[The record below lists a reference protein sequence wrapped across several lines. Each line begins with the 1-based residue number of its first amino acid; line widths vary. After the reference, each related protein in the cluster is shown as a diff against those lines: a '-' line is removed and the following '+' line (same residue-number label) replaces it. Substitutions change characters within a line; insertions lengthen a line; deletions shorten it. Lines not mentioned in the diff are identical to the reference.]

1 MLVFFPRRVILPSIF
16 LPAALLL
23 AGTDA
28 LSRLLILL
36 PAFALSLAV
45 WLPALRS

>member
-1 MLVFFPRRVILPSIF
+1 M
-16 LPAALLL
+16 LL

-45 WLPALRS
+45 WLPVLRSPRQQQSGS